1 MKKIFILY
9 FIFALFMPIS
19 CVANIPAVSAL
30 EISESYIRA
39 DYDEFDAMVEVR
51 SNAPYAVDLESD
63 WATVSSIARNG
74 GFDAVTIHCDMNTEQ
89 TPRYAEAIVN
99 TSHASRRIYIVQDG
113 CKIDSEADGESDSGV
128 ENEAPNDSSSK
139 TDNETNSEAD
149 NDNDAINEAIGKSLM
164 LHLGNP
170 GTLYKMC
177 RNYFDGV
184 NTDQEYGEEI
194 WGDITSV
201 TLTGIIDA
209 RDFSTLKWNFRNL
222 KDVDLSGVK
231 IAAYGGEYGTNEGY
245 YDGGIYSVYNANE
258 IPIGAFFYWSSNVIR
273 NFPSNLFDEGMAS
286 LLSIKLPEGVNVI
299 RRNAFARAYNLQ
311 EINVPEGVEVI
322 EMVAFRYCTSI
333 EELYLPS
340 TLKDVGWLAFTDMY
354 ALKEVHIKAKNAPS
368 ENQSFGNY
376 PDSDN
381 RGYVVVGDVNYSE
394 KTNAVLYVPSGCKA
408 NYKGWEKYFVKIVE
422 E

>member
-9 FIFALFMPIS
+9 FIFALFMPVS
-19 CVANIPAVSAL
+19 CVADEL
-30 EISESYIRA
+30 EVPVFETN
-39 DYDEFDAMVEVR
+39 EVF
-51 SNAPYAVDLESD
+51 N
-63 WATVSSIARNG
+63 
-74 GFDAVTIHCDMNTEQ
+74 Q
-89 TPRYAEAIVN
+89 TN
-99 TSHASRRIYIVQDG
+99 CS
-113 CKIDSEADGESDSGV
+113 DSEAVSEVPEDSDSDAV
-128 ENEAPNDSSSK
+128 
-139 TDNETNSEAD
+139 SEAQG
-149 NDNDAINEAIGKSLM
+149 EADSEAGSQASNTPANRTDIEAYGSNLVVYLKE
-164 LHLGNP
+164 P
-170 GTLYKMC
+170 GTLYKVC
-177 RNYFDGV
+177 RKYFDNVDTGK
-184 NTDQEYGEEI
+184 EYGEEI
-194 WGDITSV
+194 WGDITSI
-201 TLTGIIDA
+201 TLTGTIDA

-273 NFPSNLFDEGMAS
+273 NFPSDLFDEGMAS
-286 LLSIKLPEGVNVI
+286 LRSIKLPEGVNVI
-299 RRNAFARAYNLQ
+299 RRNAFARAYNLK
-311 EINVPEGVEVI
+311 EINIPEGVEVI

-340 TLKDVGWLAFTDMY
+340 TLKDIGWLAFTDMY

-394 KTNAVLYVPSGCKA
+394 KTNAVLYVPAGCKV
-408 NYKGWEKYFVKIVE
+408 NYKDWEKYFVKIVE